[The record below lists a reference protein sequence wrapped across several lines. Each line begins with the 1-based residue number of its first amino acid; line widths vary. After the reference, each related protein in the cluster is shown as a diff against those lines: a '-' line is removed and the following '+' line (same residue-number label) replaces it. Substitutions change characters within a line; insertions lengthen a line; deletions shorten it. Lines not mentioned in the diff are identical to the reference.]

1 MISTI
6 KDLKMNT
13 DCNLTE
19 LFDRYLENDLNII
32 ERQRFEQRIKEDLAF
47 AGRFRL
53 HKEVDRAL
61 IEDDIVSFRMQLK
74 KIGTKNSELVQAT
87 PMVIAEVL
95 SPEID
100 HAILEQ
106 DVMALRD
113 QLNRIHTL
121 VSDDVDPIEIR
132 GYSGIEQA
140 ILNQDSLA
148 LNRELC
154 AFDELALNDGIDQ
167 DIELSFFNQDV
178 EKAIMQD
185 DVMSLRTRL
194 SEIGDKAIPA
204 QKTMPLRRRTIAY
217 ASSAI
222 AAVFVLLVAGAILLK
237 QNTGS
242 ITSERTFSKYFLPY
256 DGIGNKR
263 GQSEDGNRVVELGIQ
278 KYNNGDYAIALELL
292 EACINDDNRNETILF
307 YAGTSALK
315 ISDTDKA
322 LRYFANWDTDSPV
335 YEQVEWYLA
344 GCYLLKRENEK
355 ARAILNKIS
364 ADPEHKHFN
373 DATAILKRM
382 RKDS

>member
-1 MISTI
+1 MILTI
-6 KDLKMNT
+6 KDLEMNT

-61 IEDDIVSFRMQLK
+61 IEDDIVSFRLQLE
-74 KIGTKNSELVQAT
+74 KIGTNNSELVQAT

-95 SPEID
+95 APEID

-106 DVMALRD
+106 DVMALRN
-113 QLNRIHTL
+113 QLSRIHTM
-121 VSDDVDPIEIR
+121 VIEEVDPIEIR

-148 LNRELC
+148 LNRELSD
-154 AFDELALNDGIDQ
+154 FDELVLNDGIDQ
-167 DIELSFFNQDV
+167 DIELSLFNQDV
-178 EKAIMQD
+178 ENAIMQD
-185 DVMSLRTRL
+185 DVMSIRAMLT
-194 SEIGDKAIPA
+194 EIGEKAIPA
-204 QKTMPLRRRTIAY
+204 QKKLSLHRRTISY

-222 AAVFVLLVAGAILLK
+222 AAVFVLLIAGAILLK
-237 QNTGS
+237 QNSGS

-263 GQSEDGNRVVELGIQ
+263 GQSDDGSRVIDLGIQ
-278 KYNNGDYAIALELL
+278 KYNNGEHAIALELF
-292 EACINDDNRNETILF
+292 EACINDDNRNETILLL
-307 YAGTSALK
+307 AGTSALK
-315 ISDTDKA
+315 IRDADKA

-335 YEQVEWYLA
+335 YEQVEYYSA

-364 ADPEHKHFN
+364 ADPEHKFFN
-373 DATAILKRM
+373 DAAAILKRM
-382 RKDS
+382 QKDI